1 MRRQGAIA
9 IAAAAVM
16 AMAGLSACGS
26 SAAPSEPEDGGVLR
40 VGIVGSTSTVD
51 IVDSQMAPLVV
62 SPSLESLVRLKPDGS
77 LEPRLAERVEN
88 PNPKVYVYHL
98 RKGVEFW
105 DGQELTSED
114 VVFSL
119 ERYRDPSSYT
129 AAKYRTVDTIEA
141 TDKYTVTVTLKT
153 PDSNW
158 PTQASMFSSQIIQ
171 KKFYEEHEDDFG
183 NPGTLVM
190 GTGPYE
196 IVKLDP
202 TGGAE
207 FKANPDY
214 WGGDVEFDEMNV
226 KFFDT
231 ETNAAIA
238 LRAKSID
245 MVPSV
250 ANATSFGSTSK
261 AEIVSSPSC
270 SMGFVAL
277 NTQAAP
283 WNDIH
288 VRRAVAHAVDRS
300 AFVDDVDGHADPIT
314 TFIPPQSLETI
325 ASPEEVEAMIESLPQ
340 YPHDLDKAK
349 AELAKSAYPDG
360 FEAELQTTDFSNNIT
375 GSQILADQLGRIG
388 IKLTVKNQTIAKWV
402 ADVGAAV
409 EKRPTVYTAGAGC
422 TPTPGY
428 MPSYWLGSEG
438 LVEGG
443 SNLAGYGPE
452 KVDSI
457 IQKASEADTPEAQF
471 ETYTELLTQLAA
483 DVPYIP
489 IMALQANLGIASGF
503 EWADYTQP
511 WWNAPWPLDITR
523 TR

>member
-1 MRRQGAIA
+1 MRRQHV
-9 IAAAAVM
+9 IAAAALM
-16 AMAGLSACGS
+16 AIAGLSACGS
-26 SAAPSEPEDGGVLR
+26 PSTPSADGGVLR
-40 VGIVGSTSTVD
+40 VGIVGTTSTVD
-51 IVDSQMAPLVV
+51 IIDSQIAPLI
-62 SPSLESLVRLKPDGS
+62 SSASLENLVRLKPDGS
-77 LEPRLAERVEN
+77 LEPRLAESVEN
-88 PNPKVYVYHL
+88 PSPTEYVYHL

-119 ERYRDPSSYT
+119 ERYRDPNSYT

-141 TDKYTVTVTLKT
+141 TDEYTVTVTLKT

-202 TGGAE
+202 TSGAE
-207 FKANPDY
+207 FKANSDY
-214 WGGDVEFDEMNV
+214 WGGDVEFETMEV
-226 KFFDT
+226 KFFDS

-250 ANATSFGSTSK
+250 ANATSFKSTSK

-270 SMGFVAL
+270 SLGFVAL
-277 NTQAAP
+277 NTQSAP
-283 WNDIH
+283 WDDIH
-288 VRRAVAHAVDRS
+288 VRRAVAYAVDRT

-325 ASPEEVEAMIESLPQ
+325 ASPEKVEAMIESLPQ
-340 YPHDLDKAK
+340 FPHDLDKAK

-360 FEAELQTTDFSNNIT
+360 FQAELPTTDFSNNVT
-375 GSQILADQLGRIG
+375 GSQILADQLGKIG

-402 ADVGAAV
+402 AGVGAAV
-409 EKRPTVYTAGAGC
+409 EKRPAVYTAGAGC

-428 MPSYWLGSEG
+428 MPSYWLGSAG
-438 LVEGG
+438 LVDGG
-443 SNLAGYGPE
+443 SNLAGYGPPAA
-452 KVDSI
+452 DRI
-457 IQKASEADTPEAQF
+457 IKQASEATTPEAQF
-471 ETYTELLTQLAA
+471 EAYTELLTQLAT

-503 EWADYTQP
+503 EWANYTQP

-523 TR
+523 TS